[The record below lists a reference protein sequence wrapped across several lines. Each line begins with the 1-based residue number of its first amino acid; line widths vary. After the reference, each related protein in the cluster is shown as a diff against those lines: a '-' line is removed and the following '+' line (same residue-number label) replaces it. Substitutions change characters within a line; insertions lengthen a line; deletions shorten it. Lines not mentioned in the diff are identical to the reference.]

1 MRFCFALRAAE
12 RTPAKLAPPL
22 RASTAVV
29 RARGPFPFLRAD
41 FGVAVTDLIFR
52 GAIWGCQPALPM
64 GKPRIRVCFL
74 VLAAELDEW
83 RSFSRLRGT

>member
-41 FGVAVTDLIFR
+41 VGVALTDLIFR
-52 GAIWGCQPALPM
+52 GAIWGCQPALSRYFWLQNM
-64 GKPRIRVCFL
+64 YLAVHIR
-74 VLAAELDEW
+74 
-83 RSFSRLRGT
+83 